1 MSPARRRT
9 AGTAAGAA
17 PGARVV
23 ATARALNTSGLN
35 RGTSGNVSVRTP
47 TGFLVTPS
55 GFPYEVMT
63 PRDLVA
69 MTLDGAATGRHA
81 PSTEWPFHAAVYRAR
96 PDAGAVVHVHSEAAM
111 ALACLRRDVPAF
123 HYMVAVA
130 GGRTIRCAPYATF
143 GTDVLAAHAVAA
155 LEGRKACLLA
165 NHGQLTL
172 GPTLEAALKLAV
184 EVESL
189 CATYLRALTVGEPV
203 LLSDAEMD
211 EVLAKFATYGVRTP
225 AAPARPRA
233 GAAGGEPLTA
243 TPRRRSSP
251 PSPR

>member
-9 AGTAAGAA
+9 AGASGAA
-17 PGARVV
+17 ALGARVV

-55 GFPYEVMT
+55 GFPYDAMT

-69 MTLDGAATGRHA
+69 MTLDGAAKGRHA

-96 PDAGAVVHVHSEAAM
+96 PEAGAVVHVHSEAAM

-143 GTDVLAAHAVAA
+143 GTETLAAHAVAA

-172 GPTLEAALKLAV
+172 GPTLDAALKLAV

-189 CATYLRALTVGEPV
+189 CATYLCALTVGEPV

-225 AAPARPRA
+225 GAPV
-233 GAAGGEPLTA
+233 
-243 TPRRRSSP
+243 RRRG
-251 PSPR
+251 RVRR